1 MAYLTQLA
9 DFLEALVGFTDV
21 HSPLLS
27 EVERGG
33 LLRTE
38 QPLNL
43 PHFWQFMTVAQLP
56 EAVANWSPISV
67 EIGDQFATPR
77 RRP

>member
-1 MAYLTQLA
+1 MPPALPESASQPQPRPRPSAAAGVAYLTQLA

-43 PHFWQFMTVAQLP
+43 PHF
-56 EAVANWSPISV
+56 IS
-67 EIGDQFATPR
+67 
-77 RRP
+77 